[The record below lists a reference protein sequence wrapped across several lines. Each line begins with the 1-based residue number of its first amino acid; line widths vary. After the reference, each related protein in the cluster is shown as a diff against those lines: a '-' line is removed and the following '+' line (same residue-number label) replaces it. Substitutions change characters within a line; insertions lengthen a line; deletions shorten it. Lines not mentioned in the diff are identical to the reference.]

1 MKPKHVLVY
10 CPVFLPEQSGYS
22 HAFEQ
27 LVRNLLAHEVKV
39 DIVTPQLLG
48 EGVEEPL
55 QHSLLRVFRYNPKLA
70 IWGIG
75 MLYSAGKRAGFI
87 NNLTDTYQYDLVW
100 VETGDDPLL
109 LASLSRKTLDKTVVR
124 FHATSDT
131 EYLFLSKAK
140 KYRIRKFI
148 WRNLSAYNIKY
159 VCATNTYHL
168 QFALH
173 YLLKSASVKASG
185 VCINAIEHVESNRP
199 QQVLAKP
206 REFIMLGRMDPEGYK
221 QKGFDL
227 LLDALP
233 MVNEVAIKTNSKLTV
248 IGSGALASTFK
259 KQISPYNWVQY
270 FEQIPHQ
277 QVKLKLKQS
286 DVVLMPSR
294 YEGLS
299 VFALEGLQEGLAFVL
314 SDAGALRDLWS
325 NNGWLV
331 SPLNAQT
338 LGDAMIAAMN
348 DTSLQ
353 SKQHQSSQL
362 AQQAFTQTIQWQ
374 QFLTIWEAITNG

>member
-1 MKPKHVLVY
+1 
-10 CPVFLPEQSGYS
+10 
-22 HAFEQ
+22 
-27 LVRNLLAHEVKV
+27 
-39 DIVTPQLLG
+39 
-48 EGVEEPL
+48 
-55 QHSLLRVFRYNPKLA
+55 
-70 IWGIG
+70 
-75 MLYSAGKRAGFI
+75 
-87 NNLTDTYQYDLVW
+87 
-100 VETGDDPLL
+100 
-109 LASLSRKTLDKTVVR
+109 
-124 FHATSDT
+124 
-131 EYLFLSKAK
+131 
-140 KYRIRKFI
+140 
-148 WRNLSAYNIKY
+148 
-159 VCATNTYHL
+159 
-168 QFALH
+168 
-173 YLLKSASVKASG
+173 
-185 VCINAIEHVESNRP
+185 
-199 QQVLAKP
+199 
-206 REFIMLGRMDPEGYK
+206 MLGRMDPEGYK

-299 VFALEGLQEGLAFVL
+299 VFALEGLQEGLAFVM

-338 LGDAMIAAMN
+338 LSDAMIAAMN

-353 SKQHQSSQL
+353 SKQQQSIQL

-374 QFLTIWEAITNG
+374 QFLTIWEAITDG